1 VFHSRVPWRRSYAV
15 QLGQHEGAAWFRES
29 LARSCI
35 SACEYSIRIWL
46 TIGKWGFG
54 ARGVARVN
62 ISVPIG
68 V

>member
-1 VFHSRVPWRRSYAV
+1 V
-15 QLGQHEGAAWFRES
+15 QLGQHEGTAWFRES